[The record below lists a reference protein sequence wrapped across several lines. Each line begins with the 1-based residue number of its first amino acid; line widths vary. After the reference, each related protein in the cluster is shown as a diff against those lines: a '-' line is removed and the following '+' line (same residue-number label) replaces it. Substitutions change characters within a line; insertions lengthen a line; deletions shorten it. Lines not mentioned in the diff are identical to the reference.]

1 VKGLRVAAATLQLLL
16 ALRASARADVFHSSY
31 LSFVLPPGW
40 KCNLEGEEWVC
51 EDQSEGKQKTAIIIL
66 TAKEQGSED
75 RLDLYEDHLSTA
87 KPLMD
92 AKGMPTG
99 RSSTLEFVRRE
110 TIDNKVWVH
119 GRQFESEVPNYYTD
133 YFATVSDHI
142 AMLVT
147 FSAHRENFQTAFQR
161 FYPSMATI
169 RPETHPNH

>member
-1 VKGLRVAAATLQLLL
+1 MKALQIAAATLHLLL
-16 ALRASARADVFHSSY
+16 APGASVRAEVFHSSY
-31 LSFVLPPGW
+31 LSFALPPGW
-40 KCNLEGEEWVC
+40 KCNLEGAEWVC
-51 EDQSEGKQKTAIIIL
+51 EDQAEGKQKTAIIIL

-75 RLDLYEDHLSTA
+75 RLDLYEDLLSTQ

-92 AKGMPTG
+92 SEGMPMG

-110 TIDNKVWVH
+110 TIGDKVWVH

-147 FSAHRENFQTAFQR
+147 FSAYQENFQTAFER

-169 RPETHPNH
+169 RPKKH

>member
-1 VKGLRVAAATLQLLL
+1 MKALRIAAAALQVIF
-16 ALRASARADVFHSSY
+16 ALGDSARADVFRSSY
-31 LSFVLPPGW
+31 LSFVLPPEW
-40 KCNLEGEEWVC
+40 KCSLEGLEWVC
-51 EDQSEGKQKTAIIIL
+51 EDQAEGKQKSAIIIL
-66 TAKEQGSED
+66 TAKEQRSED
-75 RLDLYEDHLSTA
+75 RLDLYEDHLSAT

-99 RSSTLEFVRRE
+99 RSSTLEFVKRE
-110 TIDNKVWVH
+110 TIDDKVWVH

-147 FSAHRENFQTAFQR
+147 FSAYRENFQTAFER